1 METFSILSDCALMAP
16 CHALFASETHWVAQ
30 SLDVMKNIQGGHLT
44 TNSKSKR
51 ANSGLKFKE
60 ASVIGNPVAC

>member
-1 METFSILSDCALMAP
+1 
-16 CHALFASETHWVAQ
+16 
-30 SLDVMKNIQGGHLT
+30 MKNIQGGNLT

-60 ASVIGNPVAC
+60 ASVTGNPDKIW